1 MVTGGYG
8 RNAKCYPSRTIGG
21 RQYSHACGDRF
32 VNLLREGSLSV
43 KASPNATFP
52 FCTGRCVSTGGLEG
66 DVRTWMLLCS
76 ELRGYVLHPEY
87 YFESDDAAHRKA
99 ADMLMLTQGWRRYD
113 WRVMSGMEPFEL
125 SQPVENQL
133 YAGRT
138 GLSGT

>member
-1 MVTGGYG
+1 
-8 RNAKCYPSRTIGG
+8 
-21 RQYSHACGDRF
+21 
-32 VNLLREGSLSV
+32 
-43 KASPNATFP
+43 
-52 FCTGRCVSTGGLEG
+52 
-66 DVRTWMLLCS
+66 MLLCS

-125 SQPVENQL
+125 SQPVGKPVVS
-133 YAGRT
+133 GRT